1 MRGKYRVSLAGL
13 GVLAGATIAGA
24 MIVGAGQPL
33 AGAPGVLLADSSGT
47 RADMRYC
54 YDPGADSAYVAS
66 PRCQK
71 GDSEISYDEYLG
83 FTEPTVATTAPA
95 DNGSPPKGG
104 GLPPPADTAPV
115 PDTAKG
121 PPKLPDAGK
130 NAGPPK
136 QPDGGARDSELE
148 VAIIPPSPS
157 DLDAAGSGT
166 GFYVDTQGHLLTNA
180 HVVEGCV
187 EIGVLKEG
195 GIEPSRVLQ
204 VDPELDLALVEAVPT
219 GGSYAVF
226 RSSEVEIGEPAYAVG
241 FPLLGVLTSINMT
254 NGIISSLTGPAGTEN
269 VIQTTA
275 SVQPGNSGGP
285 LVDEGGSVIGVVF
298 ATGDPT
304 TTQNLGWAI
313 KTDVAV
319 QFLGQAGIGTAQT
332 EGVTP
337 VSTREVAK
345 GVGAYTVPLICYQ

>member
-1 MRGKYRVSLAGL
+1 
-13 GVLAGATIAGA
+13 
-24 MIVGAGQPL
+24 
-33 AGAPGVLLADSSGT
+33 VLLADGSSGT

-54 YDPGADSAYVAS
+54 YDPGAESVYVAS

-71 GDSEISYDEYLG
+71 GDSEISYDEYQD
-83 FTEPTVATTAPA
+83 FTEPTAAAPT

-104 GLPPPADTAPV
+104 GLPPSEELPTDV
-115 PDTAKG
+115 DGAKG
-121 PPKLPDAGK
+121 PPTLPDTGK

-136 QPDGGARDSELE
+136 QPDSGARDSELE
-148 VAIIPPSPS
+148 AAIIPPSPS

-187 EIGVLKEG
+187 EIGVLKED

-204 VDPELDLALVEAVPT
+204 VDPELDLALVEAEPT

-226 RSSEVEIGEPAYAVG
+226 RSTEVEIGEPAYAVG

-313 KTDVAV
+313 KTEVAV
-319 QFLGQAGIGTAQT
+319 QFLGKAGIGTAQT

>member
-13 GVLAGATIAGA
+13 GVLAGAMIAC
-24 MIVGAGQPL
+24 AGQPQ

-54 YDPGADSAYVAS
+54 YDPGTESAYVAS

-71 GDSEISYDEYLG
+71 GDSEISYDEYLS
-83 FTEPTVATTAPA
+83 FTEPTAATTAPT

-104 GLPPPADTAPV
+104 GLPPPAADPAPI

-136 QPDGGARDSELE
+136 QPDSGARDSELE
-148 VAIIPPSPS
+148 AAIIPPSPS

-187 EIGVLKEG
+187 EIGVLKED

-204 VDPELDLALVEAVPT
+204 VDPELDLALVEAEPT

-226 RSSEVEIGEPAYAVG
+226 RSTEVEIGEPAYAVG

-313 KTDVAV
+313 KTEVAV
-319 QFLGQAGIGTAQT
+319 QFLGRAGIGTAST

>member
-1 MRGKYRVSLAGL
+1 MGGKSRMSLAGL
-13 GVLAGATIAGA
+13 GILTGILLIAG
-24 MIVGAGQPL
+24 GQL
-33 AGAPGVLLADSSGT
+33 QAAAPGVLLADGSSGT

-54 YDPGADSAYVAS
+54 YDPGTESVYVAS

-71 GDSEISYDEYLG
+71 GDSEISYDEYQD
-83 FTEPTVATTAPA
+83 FTAPSAATTAPTA

-104 GLPPPADTAPV
+104 GLPPPEELPANVDG
-115 PDTAKG
+115 AKG

-130 NAGPPK
+130 TPGPPK
-136 QPDGGARDSELE
+136 QPGGGDADPSLE
-148 VAIIPPSPS
+148 AASIPPSPS

-187 EIGVLKEG
+187 EIGVLKED

-219 GGSYAVF
+219 EGPYAVF

-254 NGIISSLTGPAGTEN
+254 NGIIRSLTGPAGTEN

-313 KTDVAV
+313 KTEVAV

-332 EGVTP
+332 ESVTP
-337 VSTREVAK
+337 VSTRDVAK